1 MAAQRAD
8 LEGCDLHGSH
18 LEDAYLS
25 GADLTG
31 ADLTRA
37 NLIGA
42 KLSGDEEL
50 KNIRESR
57 NHAAAV
63 HLLTL
68 FQAMNQFAAL
78 PMRSTL
84 PEHSNHCDQ

>member
-25 GADLTG
+25 GADLIC
-31 ADLTRA
+31 A

-42 KLSGDEEL
+42 KLSGVDL
-50 KNIRESR
+50 TR
-57 NHAAAV
+57 
-63 HLLTL
+63 LLL
-68 FQAMNQFAAL
+68 FNTTMPDGRIAL
-78 PMRSTL
+78 DIGILRGFRW
-84 PEHSNHCDQ
+84 